1 MFVGTFYSDLRETA
15 AMPCAFL
22 ASMDQPLD
30 CLIIGGGPA
39 GLTAAIYCARF
50 LLTTL
55 VVDAGGGRARM
66 IPRTHNHA
74 GFPGGIAGLELVE
87 RIAAQAIENG
97 ARIERGLIDTLIGKE
112 GLFEARS
119 GSAAHRA
126 RTVIIAT
133 GITDKRPAMP
143 DTLHDAAVAAS
154 LLRYCPICDGFEM
167 IDKKV
172 AVIGTGEH
180 GAREA
185 DFLRSYT
192 RHVLLIA
199 PEGPHQLSR
208 EQRSALSAAGVVL
221 IDGPVFDFAIKD
233 NRLRFT
239 AGSLRVDVDACYP
252 ALGANI
258 HSDLARKLGADARNG
273 GCLLVD
279 DHARTSVPG
288 LYAAGDVV
296 LGLDQISGAMGQA
309 ALAATTIRNDLSA
322 ESRRWR

>member
-1 MFVGTFYSDLRETA
+1 
-15 AMPCAFL
+15 MPCAFL

-55 VVDAGGGRARM
+55 VIDAGGGRARM

-74 GFPGGIAGLELVE
+74 GFPGGIAGTELVK
-87 RIAAQAIENG
+87 RIASQAIENG
-97 ARIERGLIDTLIGKE
+97 ARIERGMVDTLSARD
-112 GLFEARS
+112 GLFEAKS
-119 GSAAHRA
+119 GDGIYRA

-133 GITDKRPAMP
+133 GITDRRPPMP
-143 DTLHDAAVAAS
+143 DSLHDAAVAAS
-154 LLRYCPICDGFEM
+154 LLRYCPICDGFEV

-172 AVIGTGEH
+172 AVVGTGAH

-192 RHVLLIA
+192 RQVLLIA
-199 PEGPHQLSR
+199 PEGHHQLSR
-208 EQRSALSAAGVVL
+208 EQRSALSASGVAL
-221 IDGPVFDFAIKD
+221 IDGPVSDFKIED
-233 NRLRFT
+233 NRLSFL
-239 AGSLRVDVDACYP
+239 AGSARLDVDACYP
-252 ALGANI
+252 ALGAEI
-258 HSDLARKLGADARNG
+258 HSDLARKLGADARDG

-279 DHARTSVPG
+279 DHARTSVPF

-309 ALAATTIRNDLSA
+309 ALAATTIRNDLA
-322 ESRRWR
+322 KQSRRWR